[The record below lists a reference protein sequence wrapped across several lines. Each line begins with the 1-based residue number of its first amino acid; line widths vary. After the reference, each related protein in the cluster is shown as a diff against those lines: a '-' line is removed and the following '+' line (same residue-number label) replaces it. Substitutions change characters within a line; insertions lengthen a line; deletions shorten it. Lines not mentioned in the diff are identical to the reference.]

1 MCIHVYVDVYV
12 GDAVNMM
19 LDDSVSRCCP
29 SNPVSSSEFY
39 PYNSAVMGKIL
50 LLKYL
55 KYFTKYS
62 GKKVFKIVF

>member
-1 MCIHVYVDVYV
+1 MPSTL
-12 GDAVNMM
+12 A
-19 LDDSVSRCCP
+19 LETWTSRLAQQTNVI
-29 SNPVSSSEFY
+29 S
-39 PYNSAVMGKIL
+39 VMGKIL